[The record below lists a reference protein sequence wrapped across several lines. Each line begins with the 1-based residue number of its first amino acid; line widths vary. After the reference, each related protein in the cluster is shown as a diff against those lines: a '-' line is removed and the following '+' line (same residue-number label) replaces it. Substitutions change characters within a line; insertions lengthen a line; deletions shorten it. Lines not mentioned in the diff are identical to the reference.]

1 MIKHWLAGLLVIYCS
16 SLVGDD
22 MDQKIGKFFDNFNT
36 VYNTSSA
43 DAINSQLGV
52 HFIGGNGVV
61 RTNVYDVNPIHVSLP
76 TFSAGCGGID
86 YNLGAINMA
95 SGAELKNALKG
106 IASNAVGYAFLLGV
120 ETISPSVAST
130 IKQIQTWANQLNAIN
145 INSCEMASS
154 MVQGVWPKTQRGS
167 AYICEH
173 AGTTSPLFK
182 DMIEAKHGCRD
193 DKAKRQSA
201 LHRVK
206 GNNSDILIG
215 NYNIAWKALESTSLD
230 ESTKNLFMNIT
241 GTIVVHEKPEG
252 AMGEQEVRVFP
263 PNFKKSLEILRFGGT
278 LEKAYK
284 IDRNGIDVKLET
296 IEIASEHAW
305 KSKVLKVLSSIQSKI
320 LKENREQ
327 NVALTD
333 EEKNLITTTRFPIGS
348 LVSLMAQS
356 KGGGIALDR
365 YSDTIAFERVLI
377 FAEEVVRDTLNRAEA
392 LRVAQVTGYE
402 LDEYIKQANGVLK
415 DLQAL
420 NLESLQRISAE
431 HQVIDFLMKTDQF
444 VRDKERGI

>member
-1 MIKHWLAGLLVIYCS
+1 MNRLWLAGSLFVCCS
-16 SLVGDD
+16 SIFGDGL
-22 MDQKIGKFFDNFNT
+22 DQKIGDFFDKFNT

-43 DAINSQLGV
+43 EAINSQLGV

-86 YNLGAINMA
+86 YNLGGINMA
-95 SGAELKNALKG
+95 SGSELKNALKG

-145 INSCEMASS
+145 INSCEMAST
-154 MVQGVWPKTQRGS
+154 MVQGIWPKTQRGS

-193 DKAKRQSA
+193 DKAKRQNA
-201 LHRVK
+201 MNKVK
-206 GNNSDILIG
+206 GKDADILVG
-215 NYNIAWKALESTSLD
+215 NYNVAWKALEGTSLD
-230 ESTKNLFMNIT
+230 EATKNLFMNIT
-241 GTIVVHEKPEG
+241 GTIVVHERPESG
-252 AMGEQEVRVFP
+252 IGENEVQVFP
-263 PNFKKSLEILRFGGT
+263 PNFKDALELLRFGGSIK
-278 LEKAYK
+278 KAYK
-284 IDRNGIDVKLET
+284 IKSNGVDV
-296 IEIASEHAW
+296 EIGEIKIVAENAW
-305 KSKVLKVLSSIQSKI
+305 KSKVHAILSSLQNKI
-320 LKENREQ
+320 LKENKEE
-327 NVALTD
+327 NTVPTD
-333 EEKNLITTTRFPIGS
+333 EEKTLIMSTRFPIGS
-348 LVSLMAQS
+348 LLSLMAQS
-356 KGGGIALDR
+356 KGGGIALDH

-392 LRVAQVTGYE
+392 LRTAQVTGYE
-402 LDEYIKQANGVLK
+402 LDEYIKQVHGVLK

-420 NLESLQRISAE
+420 NMESLQRISAE
-431 HQVIDFLMKTDQF
+431 HQVIEFLMKTDQF
-444 VRDKERGI
+444 TRDKERGV